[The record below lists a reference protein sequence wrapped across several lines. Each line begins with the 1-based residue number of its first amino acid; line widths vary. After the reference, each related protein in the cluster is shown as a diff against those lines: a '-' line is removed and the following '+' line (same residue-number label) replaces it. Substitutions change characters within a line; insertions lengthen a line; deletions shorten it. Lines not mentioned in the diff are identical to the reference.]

1 MVAKFIIEYL
11 VRQGLSEHLI
21 LQIVN
26 GKSCLGRILYDKHRL
41 YLKDTGILADINPV
55 NLKPCWENGIVGMI
69 TPSKGREWESLTFLG
84 VENCRIPVDLSATR
98 HDVMGLVKNQ
108 YGESLVKFEGSIYR
122 GFKILM
128 DNHFLPVI
136 LLHQIK
142 SKTGMD
148 GLAVADLRIAPMPI
162 KTILLINDI
171 ISRVV
176 EKHLSIGVEEAAIDD
191 LDFETMFSS
200 YLDKQSAK

>member
-11 VRQGLSEHLI
+11 VRQGLSEHLV

-26 GKSCLGRILYDKHRL
+26 GKSCLGHILYDKNRL

-55 NLKPCWENGIVGMI
+55 YVKSCWENGIVGMI
-69 TPSKGREWESLTFLG
+69 TPSKKKEWESLTFLG
-84 VENCRIPVDLSATR
+84 VENCRIPIDLSATR
-98 HDVMGLVKNQ
+98 HGVMGLVKNQ
-108 YGESLVKFEGSIYR
+108 YGESLVTFEGSIYR
-122 GFKILM
+122 GFKILL

-142 SKTGMD
+142 SKSGID

-162 KTILLINDI
+162 KTVLLVNDI
-171 ISRVV
+171 VSKVV
-176 EKHLSIGVEEAAIDD
+176 EKKLSIGVEEAVIDD
-191 LDFETMFSS
+191 QDFEKMFSN
-200 YLDKQSAK
+200 YINEKQ